1 MKSLDSHFTHEF
13 DAVISE
19 FGVGKTRKVWYRV
32 VFMPATLEG
41 ELPFGQYPRLRV
53 DGEIADIPIANAFMP
68 TGDGRRYLIVSPEV
82 MKGASLSLGDTVSV
96 RFRIADQ
103 NHVDVPDALTRA
115 IDNLKTA
122 KLIWE
127 GLTAG
132 KRRALAFHVSNAK
145 TAPTQTKRIADVIEA
160 LTKFDGKLRR

>member
-1 MKSLDSHFTHEF
+1 MDSYFTHEF

-41 ELPFGQYPRLRV
+41 ELPFDQYPRLRV

-82 MKGASLSLGDTVSV
+82 MKGASLSLEDTVSV

-103 NHVDVPDALTRA
+103 EHVDVPEALTRE
-115 IDNLKTA
+115 IDRLESA
-122 KLIWE
+122 KLVWDS
-127 GLTAG
+127 LTAG

-145 TAPTQTKRIADVIEA
+145 TAPTQAKRVAEVIDA
-160 LTKFDGKLRR
+160 LENRNGKLRR